1 MITKSTTRSW
11 TCAGIAGVSRSGF
24 YAWRDR
30 PASPGPAARHR
41 EGLRQQPSRRAVIEL
56 ARDFLRGSYPP
67 LVTPFRDGE
76 VDLDTYASLIEH

>member
-1 MITKSTTRSW
+1 
-11 TCAGIAGVSRSGF
+11 
-24 YAWRDR
+24 
-30 PASPGPAARHR
+30 
-41 EGLRQQPSRRAVIEL
+41 VIEL